1 MRIEKGA
8 SLLLILTL
16 AIVYTGIAQTVDT
29 TDYFPLV
36 VGNRYTYYQSLPC
49 PPDTVRSRYGP
60 WGGNLVRDTTFI
72 NGRKYFITVV
82 AGLELGS
89 DTVRVDS
96 SGNMVIRGRGIE
108 QTFYKFHAA
117 VGDTWSYQIE
127 VGGREYRYIATM
139 KSRADTV
146 RVHAGTFPNCL
157 RIGFDVPGS
166 IDDEFDDWLAPNFGL
181 VFRCRWEPLEVYEAI
196 VNGIHYPIISSVQ
209 EDRNPI
215 TSFSLLQNY
224 PNPFNPSTM
233 IQYTIG
239 RLMTG
244 PPVSV
249 RLVIH
254 NILGQE
260 VKTLV
265 EGVRQ
270 PGTYRVTWDGTNN
283 SGKRAPSGVYIYR
296 LMAGNYVSAKTM
308 VLMR

>member
-1 MRIEKGA
+1 MGIEKGA

-16 AIVYTGIAQTVDT
+16 TIFYTGIAQTVDT
-29 TDYFPLV
+29 TDYFPLM

-96 SGNMVIRGRGIE
+96 CGNMLIRRRGIE

-117 VGDTWSYQIE
+117 VGDTWAYQIQ

-196 VNGIHYPIISSVQ
+196 VNGTHYPIISSVQ

-215 TSFSLLQNY
+215 TSFALHQNH
-224 PNPFNPSTM
+224 PNPFNPST
-233 IQYTIG
+233 TISFD
-239 RLMTG
+239 LPTQ
-244 PPVSV
+244 SV
-249 RLVIH
+249 VTLKIFNV
-254 NILGQE
+254 LGQE
-260 VKTLV
+260 VATLV
-265 EGVRQ
+265 DGKVDAGRHQEQ
-270 PGTYRVTWDGTNN
+270 WDAG
-283 SGKRAPSGVYIYR
+283 RLASGVYFCRMSAGDYTAIR
-296 LMAGNYVSAKTM
+296 KLMM
-308 VLMR
+308 VK